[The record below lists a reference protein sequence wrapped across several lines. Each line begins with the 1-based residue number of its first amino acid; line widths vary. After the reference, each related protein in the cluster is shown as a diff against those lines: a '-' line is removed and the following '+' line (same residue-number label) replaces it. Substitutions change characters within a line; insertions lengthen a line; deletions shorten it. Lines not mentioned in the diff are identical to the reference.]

1 MKNHIKKI
9 IVFNIFLLFSI
20 FSCTQI
26 TPSSLKTNEIS
37 FKNFN
42 TSKIVAIRGKIEAPK
57 KGEFSTKA
65 TIDDVIFSANVS
77 LVYPDNHPTS
87 PRKIIMSTVTDQNGF
102 FTIEPSKIFNP
113 KKGEVFVLEVFK
125 RYGLS
130 GKNMLSL
137 STNIMWDGTDWK
149 SITADNITINTLTTA
164 ISIATNINELNLD
177 VEKSINKVFIYSDKT
192 IINPVGGVLSDTSV
206 LNIEKMVLESLDSNR
221 DPLYSVKFKNNQF
234 YVDKTDNLLLIKDF
248 KKCVGCDLRGLDLS
262 NIDLENVDISKSDI
276 SELNLSGKS
285 FKNAK
290 ISDIRAI
297 GTNFEKA
304 DLSNLDLSRN
314 LFQDANL
321 NYVNLKGSKLDSLE
335 FKNIELNN
343 VDFTDASL
351 KDLNVINSN
360 LSNSI
365 FLNADLT
372 GTKLSQSNLSNSNFN
387 NAILYN
393 VTFSSSD
400 LQGSSITSSKMKN
413 TSFIGINLQN
423 LDFTI
428 AKEKT
433 DLTFS
438 LSNLT
443 NANISGLTVTKSNF
457 SDNKANFLKAE
468 GTIFKE
474 TFFDATTLEKSNF
487 NNAKFENSGF
497 SRCVFTNTN
506 FTNTSFLNTTFTGS
520 TIQGIDFS
528 NSNFDNSVFQ
538 TSDFYK
544 VNFDNAKFI
553 KSFFNSTTAN
563 NSIFTN
569 IFTDKTLLEKDKFI
583 SCNFTKA
590 KINGGSIN
598 GSDFSSSNFTDAE
611 IINTNLSSVSNPT
624 VVAKVDILSTFEKIS
639 FNKAILT
646 RTKFRDVDQDL
657 VTASQKNIIYADTN
671 DLLLNK
677 ARKPFSILKFVN
689 VDFTEANL
697 SNVELYDTT
706 FEKVTFKSTNITGA
720 NFYDTVFN
728 SCTLA
733 GMNFSKNSFLF
744 NRLGTYHRE
753 GLDKNKNHYIPAMKF
768 VNSNLMNANF
778 SNSNNAYYEFFNSN
792 LSHSLFINTNYG
804 RIVFDGN
811 NFIGANL
818 SGSTFG
824 SADYPQNSNDYLMKI
839 NFSRSSASYSVLNLN
854 MSNFVFYNKYLPQD
868 YYLYAYDL
876 FYKVSY
882 YYDNSNFRN
891 SSITNSFILINGGV
905 RNNNFTNS
913 FMNGTKFFGFN
924 LINNNWLNIT
934 SQGIKFI
941 FCNINDFGSYF
952 RNKDLS
958 NAIFHSSYI
967 NNNTDFSGAILSGSN
982 FDNTILKANFTN
994 TNLQNTSMNESDMY
1008 SNFTNADMQN
1018 SVINNSTIDKE
1029 SVFFNTNMQN
1039 AKIENSRIYNVFDS
1053 VNLTNA
1059 SFSNSF
1065 FDVPKFKYNFIEGN
1079 FINTNIRTVNF
1090 SSSKYDYLASPDRSL
1105 IKTYVKCS
1113 SPSIGVC
1120 K

>member
-26 TPSSLKTNEIS
+26 TPINLKTNDVS
-37 FKNFN
+37 FKDFN
-42 TSKIVAIRGKIEAPK
+42 SKIVAIKGKIEAPK

-65 TIDDVIFSANVS
+65 TTDDVIFSANVS

-102 FTIEPSKIFNP
+102 FTIEPSKTFNP

-125 RYGLS
+125 RYGSS
-130 GKNMLSL
+130 GKGLLSL

-177 VEKSINKVFIYSDKT
+177 VEKSINKVFIYADKT
-192 IINPVGGVLSDTSV
+192 IINPVGGVLSDISV
-206 LNIEKMVLESLDSNR
+206 LNIEKMVLESLDSDR

-262 NIDLENVDISKSDI
+262 NVDLENVDIRKSDI
-276 SELNLSGKS
+276 SGLNLSGKS

-335 FKNIELNN
+335 FKNMELNN

-351 KDLNVINSN
+351 KDVNVINSN

-428 AKEKT
+428 AKEKN

-438 LSNLT
+438 LSDLT

-457 SDNKANFLKAE
+457 SDDKANFLKAE

-497 SRCVFTNTN
+497 SSCVFTNTN
-506 FTNTSFLNTTFTGS
+506 FTNTSFLNTTFTES
-520 TIQGIDFS
+520 TIQGINFS
-528 NSNFDNSVFQ
+528 NSNFDKSVFQ
-538 TSDFYK
+538 TS
-544 VNFDNAKFI
+544 NFSNSNFNNAKFVE
-553 KSFFNSTTAN
+553 SFFTSTNAIS
-563 NSIFTN
+563 SIFTN

-611 IINTNLSSVSNPT
+611 IINTNSKSVSNPN
-624 VVAKVDILSTFEKIS
+624 VVAKVDILSTLEKVT
-639 FNKAILT
+639 FYKAILT
-646 RTKFRDVDQDL
+646 RAKFRDVAQDR

-671 DLLLNK
+671 YLVLNK
-677 ARKPFSILKFVN
+677 DRKPFSILKFVN

-697 SNVELYDTT
+697 SDVELYDTT
-706 FEKVTFKSTNITGA
+706 FDKTTFKATNVTGT

-728 SCTLA
+728 TCTLA
-733 GMNFSKNSFLF
+733 GMDFSKNSFLF

-768 VNSNLMNANF
+768 VNSTLTYSNF

-824 SADYPQNSNDYLMKI
+824 SADYPQNNNTYLSKRSI
-839 NFSRSSASYSVLNLN
+839 LNNSLEYYILNIRLDNFIYL
-854 MSNFVFYNKYLPQD
+854 NKYEAPY

-876 FYKVSY
+876 FYQTNHF
-882 YYDNSNFRN
+882 YDNLNGKASENTTFV
-891 SSITNSFILINGGV
+891 LINGGV

-913 FMNGTKFFGFN
+913 IMNGTEFFGFN
-924 LINNNWLNIT
+924 LMNNNWSNIA

-941 FCNINDFGSYF
+941 FCNINDFGISF
-952 RNKDLS
+952 QSRNLS

-967 NNNTDFSGAILSGSN
+967 SNADFSGSILSGSN
-982 FDNTILKANFTN
+982 FDNSILKANFTSA
-994 TNLQNTSMNESDMY
+994 NLQNSSMNESAIY

-1018 SVINNSTIDKE
+1018 SVINNSTINKE
-1029 SVFFNTNMQN
+1029 SVFLNTNMQN
-1039 AKIENSRIYNVFDS
+1039 TKIENSIIYNIFDT
-1053 VNLTNA
+1053 VNLTKA

-1065 FDVPKFKYNFIEGN
+1065 FDVPKFKYNFMEGN
-1079 FINTNIRTVNF
+1079 FINTNISTVDF
-1090 SSSKYDYLASPDRSL
+1090 SLSKYDYFASPDHSL
-1105 IKTYVKCS
+1105 IKTNVKCL
-1113 SPSIGVC
+1113 SPSIGTC